1 MRFFFTGKWR
11 MRTAKRILGRQEAAF
26 FRLVIPLEENGQVTE
41 CRAAKENG
49 QVTEYRAAKENGQ
62 VTEYGAAKEYGGERL
77 AVDNQTAG
85 MKNDNDKNIKTRY
98 DISKMCIM
106 SGIFPDIPERI
117 PEVTAAVM
125 EFFPVCG

>member
-1 MRFFFTGKWR
+1 

-26 FRLVIPLEENGQVTE
+26 FRLVIPFEENGQVTE
-41 CRAAKENG
+41 C
-49 QVTEYRAAKENGQ
+49 RAAKENGQ

>member
-1 MRFFFTGKWR
+1 

-26 FRLVIPLEENGQVTE
+26 FRLVIPFEENGQVTE
-41 CRAAKENG
+41 CRAAKEN
-49 QVTEYRAAKENGQ
+49 
-62 VTEYGAAKEYGGERL
+62 GGERL

>member
-1 MRFFFTGKWR
+1 MAPHKPFDQAYEVFFTGKWR
-11 MRTAKRILGRQEAAF
+11 IRTAKRILGRQEAAF

-49 QVTEYRAAKENGQ
+49 QVTEYR
-62 VTEYGAAKEYGGERL
+62 AAKEYGGERL

>member
-1 MRFFFTGKWR
+1 MLSRYGFAGKR
-11 MRTAKRILGRQEAAF
+11 RIR
-26 FRLVIPLEENGQVTE
+26 VTV
-41 CRAAKENG
+41 N
-49 QVTEYRAAKENGQ
+49 
-62 VTEYGAAKEYGGERL
+62 
-77 AVDNQTAG
+77 G